1 MVVQLNPLTAISPV
15 DGRYFDKTSELRPLF
30 SEYALFRFRV
40 LVEIRWLQTLA
51 DNPTIKEVTPFSE
64 NTKQQLD
71 AIFNNFSLSD
81 AQQIKALEATT
92 NHDIKAIEYFLK
104 EKILKN
110 PELKNSSEFIHFA
123 CTSDDINNLAYGLML
138 KEARENCL
146 IPCIKKL
153 IAKLKSLAKDY
164 ASHAM
169 LARTHGQAA
178 VPTTMGKEL
187 ANFAFR
193 LNVQLEQFSEVS
205 IRGKFNGAIGNY
217 NAHRIAYPALSWP
230 EIAKQFVTSLNLTWN
245 PYTTQIEPHDY
256 IAEYCDALKRINSIL
271 INLSADIW
279 SYISLGYFK
288 QKSKEQE
295 TGSSTMP
302 HKINPIDFENAEG
315 NFSLA
320 NCLYH
325 HFSIKLPI
333 SRWQRDLRDSTLLR
347 NLGVALAHNLIGY
360 KSLQSGLEKIAI
372 DETKLT
378 EDLDQHWEILSEA
391 IQTVLRK
398 HGAEM
403 PYEQLKALTR
413 GKKLDKET
421 LHQFIHQL
429 KLPNAAKQQLLDLTP
444 FNYLGYASELAKTI

>member
-1 MVVQLNPLTAISPV
+1 VQLNALTAISPV

-40 LVEIRWLQTLA
+40 LIEIRWLQALA
-51 DNPTIKEVTPFSE
+51 DNTTINEITPFSE

-81 AQQIKALEATT
+81 AQRIKSLEATT

-123 CTSDDINNLAYGLML
+123 CTSDDINNLAYALML
-138 KEARENCL
+138 KETRENCL
-146 IPCIKKL
+146 IPCIKQL
-153 IAKLKSLAKDY
+153 IAKLKTLAKGY

-193 LNVQLEQFSEVS
+193 LNIQLEQFSEVE

-217 NAHRIAYPALSWP
+217 NAHRIAYPTLAWP
-230 EIAKQFVTSLNLTWN
+230 EFAKQFVTSLHLTWN

-256 IAEYCDALKRINSIL
+256 IAEYCDSLKRINSIL

-279 SYISLGYFK
+279 GYISLGYFK
-288 QKSKEQE
+288 QKAKAQE

-302 HKINPIDFENAEG
+302 HKVNPIDFENAEG
-315 NFSLA
+315 NLSLA
-320 NCLYH
+320 NGLYQ
-325 HFSIKLPI
+325 HFSNTLPI

-347 NLGVALAHNLIGY
+347 NLGVGFAHSLIGY
-360 KSLQSGLEKIAI
+360 KSLLGGLEKIVI
-372 DETKLT
+372 DDTSLAA
-378 EDLDQHWEILSEA
+378 DLEQHWEILAEA

-413 GKKLDKET
+413 GKKLDKKA
-421 LHQFIHQL
+421 LHQFISQL
-429 KLPNAAKQQLLDLTP
+429 KLPDTAKQQLLDLTP
-444 FNYLGYASELAKTI
+444 LNYLGYASELAQTI